1 MQNHR
6 LIPYKFKSNMHLF
19 YQAKDSVPFKTKE
32 FFPTPAS
39 VSLSHRRSS
48 FCSVR
53 KKNKEKL
60 RPFFFYFITNIE
72 KATNNKMP
80 VSNHIS
86 VYTTSEK
93 EEKHYNLIDKH
104 LL

>member
-1 MQNHR
+1 
-6 LIPYKFKSNMHLF
+6 
-19 YQAKDSVPFKTKE
+19 
-32 FFPTPAS
+32 
-39 VSLSHRRSS
+39 
-48 FCSVR
+48 VR
-53 KKNKEKL
+53 KTNKGKL

-72 KATNNKMP
+72 KAANNKMP

>member
-1 MQNHR
+1 
-6 LIPYKFKSNMHLF
+6 
-19 YQAKDSVPFKTKE
+19 
-32 FFPTPAS
+32 
-39 VSLSHRRSS
+39 
-48 FCSVR
+48 VR
-53 KKNKEKL
+53 KKNKGKL

-93 EEKHYNLIDKH
+93 EEKHYNLIDKY

>member
-19 YQAKDSVPFKTKE
+19 YQEKIRWFKTKE
-32 FFPTPAS
+32 FFLTEERF
-39 VSLSHRRSS
+39 LSHRRSS

-53 KKNKEKL
+53 KTNKGKL

>member
-6 LIPYKFKSNMHLF
+6 LIPYKFKSNM
-19 YQAKDSVPFKTKE
+19 QTKE
-32 FFPTPAS
+32 FFPTEERF
-39 VSLSHRRSS
+39 LSHRRSS

-53 KKNKEKL
+53 KKNKGKL

-104 LL
+104 LI